1 MNEQTSTLDA
11 DTAAQP
17 SSGVDLPRLSAWLE
31 AKHPGLITGELS
43 VSLIE
48 GGKSNLTYELSDGT
62 HDWILRRPPLGEVM
76 ATAHD
81 MRREFTIAGAL
92 DGAAPVPKMIAYCDD
107 HEVLGADFYIME
119 RIDGVPY
126 RYRTELE
133 PLGADRVTAIGQRL
147 VSTLVGLHQVDPAEV
162 GLENFG
168 RPDGFLGRQV
178 NRWKKQLDSSRT
190 RDLPGADELHAELA
204 ARVPENSA
212 AGIVHGDFRLDN
224 VLMGADDRP
233 AAIIDWELATLGE
246 PLMDLALMLTYQK
259 RARLVADWPETA
271 NEPADVTLTPGYPS
285 ENEIIEQYARESG
298 RSLEGFGFHLGLACF
313 KLAGISEGVRYRHLN
328 GQTLG
333 AGFEN
338 AGFSVPLL
346 IDMGHQALKEHK

>member
-1 MNEQTSTLDA
+1 MNEQALA
-11 DTAAQP
+11 DTEADTR
-17 SSGVDLPRLSAWLE
+17 SGVDLPRLTSWLE
-31 AKHPGLITGELS
+31 SAKPGLVSGELS

-48 GGKSNLTYELSDGT
+48 GGKSNLTYVLRDDE
-62 HDWILRRPPLGEVM
+62 HEWILRRPPLGQVM

-81 MRREFTIAGAL
+81 MNREFTIAGAL
-92 DGAAPVPKMIAYCDD
+92 RGAVPVPEMVAYCDD
-107 HEVLGADFYIME
+107 HDVLGAEFYIME

-126 RYRTELE
+126 RYRDELE
-133 PLGADRVTAIGQRL
+133 PLGTERVQTIGKRL
-147 VSTLVGLHQVDPAEV
+147 ISTLVELHSVDPAEV
-162 GLENFG
+162 GLANFG
-168 RPDGFLGRQV
+168 RPEGFLARQV
-178 NRWKKQLDSSRT
+178 SRWKKQLDASHT
-190 RDLPGADELHAELA
+190 RDLPGAEELYAELA
-204 ARVPENSA
+204 ARVPEKSA

-224 VLMGADDRP
+224 VLFGADDKP

-259 RARLVADWPETA
+259 RARLVADWPENA
-271 NEPADVTLTPGYPS
+271 DAPADVTLTPGYPS
-285 ENEIIEQYARESG
+285 EDDIIEQYAAESG
-298 RSLEGFGFHLGLACF
+298 RSLEGFGFHLALACF

-338 AGFSVPLL
+338 AGYAVPLL

>member
-1 MNEQTSTLDA
+1 MNEQTPILDA
-11 DTAAQP
+11 AAIDTR
-17 SSGVDLPRLSAWLE
+17 SGVDISHLTQWLE
-31 AKHPGLITGELS
+31 VNHPGLIRGELS

-48 GGKSNLTYELSDGT
+48 GGKSNLTYELTDGT
-62 HDWILRRPPLGEVM
+62 HNWILRRPPLGEVM

-81 MRREFTIAGAL
+81 MGREFTIAGAL
-92 DGAAPVPKMIAYCDD
+92 EGAVPVPKMIAYCDD
-107 HEVLGADFYIME
+107 REVLGADFYIME

-126 RYRTELE
+126 RYREELE
-133 PLGADRVTAIGQRL
+133 PLGRDRVTAIGRRL
-147 VSTLVGLHQVDPAEV
+147 VSTLVELHQVDPHMV
-162 GLENFG
+162 GLGSFG
-168 RPDGFLGRQV
+168 KPEGFLARQV
-178 NRWKKQLDSSRT
+178 GRWKKQLDASHT
-190 RDLPGADELHAELA
+190 RDLPGANSLHAELA

-224 VLMGADDRP
+224 VLMGPDDRP

-259 RARLVADWPETA
+259 RARIVTGWPENA
-271 NEPADVTLTPGYPS
+271 DVPADVTLTDGYPS
-285 ENEIIEQYARESG
+285 EDELIEQYARESG
-298 RSLEGFGFHLGLACF
+298 RSLEGFGFHLALACY
-313 KLAGISEGVRYRHLN
+313 KLAGISEGVRFRHLN

-338 AGFSVPLL
+338 AGYAVPLL